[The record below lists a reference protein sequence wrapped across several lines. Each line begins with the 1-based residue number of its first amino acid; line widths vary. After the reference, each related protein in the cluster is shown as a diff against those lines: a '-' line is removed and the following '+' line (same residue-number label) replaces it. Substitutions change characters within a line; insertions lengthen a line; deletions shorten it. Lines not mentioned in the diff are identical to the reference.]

1 MKSSSCLNHPDS
13 DLPGVDAVLDLL
25 DREVSPLA
33 VAEAPLADV
42 LGCVLAETVCADRDH
57 PACDVS
63 SIDGYAVGV
72 EERGPRRQLVGE
84 ILPGN
89 EPPPRLEAGQ
99 AMRVFTG
106 SPVPAGAALVMVEDA
121 EESGGRVDFRTAPS
135 TDLIR
140 RRGSSSRRGDTLLNA
155 SRVLSAGEIA
165 VLAAAGV
172 TRPRIIPRPRVA
184 HITTGRE
191 IVRADQPVTS
201 WQIRD
206 SNSPLIRALVRTAGA
221 DFAGHAHVDEAAT
234 ALVEAVTALP
244 PFDVLLVSG
253 GSSVGKYDNTAAALE
268 SMGFQLLVR
277 RVNVRPGKPLVIARR
292 GAQWAFGL
300 PGNPL
305 SHFASFHLFVHR
317 ALSRMAGRVPA
328 PFLTARF
335 TGTDSIPAHP
345 RETFHPA
352 RIDFGDGTQ
361 PPVASPIFWTDSGD
375 LSVLARANG
384 FLRVP
389 AGQALAPGASVQML
403 PALAPHCWEK

>member
-1 MKSSSCLNHPDS
+1 MAIDRKFGN
-13 DLPGVDAVLDLL
+13 LPSVDAVLELL
-25 DREVSPLA
+25 DREVHPLQA
-33 VAEAPLADV
+33 VPTPLADA
-42 LGCVLAETVCADRDH
+42 LGCVLAEPVCADRNH

-63 SIDGYAVGV
+63 SIDGYATGV
-72 EERGPRRQLVGE
+72 AEPGTRLKLAGE

-89 EPPPRLEAGQ
+89 EPPAQIAPGEAW
-99 AMRVFTG
+99 RIFTG
-106 SPVPAGAALVMVEDA
+106 APVPADAALVMVEDA
-121 EESGGRVDFRTAPS
+121 AESGERVDFRDAPS
-135 TDLIR
+135 IGLIR
-140 RRGSSSRRGDTLLNA
+140 RGGSSTQRGATVLA
-155 SRVLSAGEIA
+155 APAMLSAGAIS

-172 TRPRIIPRPRVA
+172 ARPLVIPRPRVA

-191 IVRADQPVTS
+191 IVSADQPATT

-206 SNSPLIRALVRTAGA
+206 SNSPLIRALVQTAGA
-221 DFAGHAHVDEAAT
+221 DFAGHIHVDEAKK
-234 ALVEAVTALP
+234 ALVDAVTALP

-268 SMGFQLLVR
+268 ALGFQILVR

-317 ALSRMAGRVPA
+317 ALCRLAGRAPVPFRQA
-328 PFLTARF
+328 KF
-335 TGTDSIPAHP
+335 TGSDLISAHP

-352 RIDFGDGTQ
+352 RIDYGNGNCLPAAAQ
-361 PPVASPIFWTDSGD
+361 ILWADSGD

-389 AGQALAPGASVQML
+389 AGQALAPGACVEIL
-403 PALAPHCWEK
+403 PALSAF